1 MCYEFHFPN
10 EVQSQVPIES
20 EEYGKGGENLKR
32 MIKVCL
38 SLKDL
43 EKKALF
49 LFSDTLKDYLMPL
62 SSHSHSSHRGSHQSG
77 LC

>member
-49 LFSDTLKDYLMPL
+49 LFSDTLKDYSTNLDLFSPL
-62 SSHSHSSHRGSHQSG
+62 VKST
-77 LC
+77 L

>member
-1 MCYEFHFPN
+1 MREFMCYEFHFPN

-32 MIKVCL
+32 IIKVCL

-49 LFSDTLKDYLMPL
+49 LLSDTLKDYSTNLDLFSPL
-62 SSHSHSSHRGSHQSG
+62 VKST
-77 LC
+77 L